1 MEKFDMEERER
12 PSLLAYV
19 LFIIIAVL
27 GVICVLL
34 WQRSER
40 LSERLEDTARLA
52 ELSEYVD
59 EKYYTETNE
68 ETLMNS
74 ALKGYIAGLD
84 DPYSSFLTPDEYSS
98 WQEKE
103 SGTSVGIGV
112 TVQAHE
118 KGLYVVSVTED
129 SPAEK
134 GGFQPEDII
143 TAVDGELV
151 TELGYNEA
159 VDAVKGEIGT
169 DVALTIDRAGE
180 IMELV
185 ITRGEIVTVTA
196 EGQMLDG
203 NIGYI
208 HISAFRENTFDQY
221 NAVLTGL
228 VESGA
233 EAIIFDVRNN
243 GGGLLTSLEKILD
256 PLLPEGNI
264 AVANY
269 GDGSVKTIVESDS
282 DELMIPMAVVMN
294 ENTASAGE
302 LFAASLKDFGKA
314 DLVGTVTYGKGVM
327 QDTRTV
333 AGGAATLTVATY
345 QTVKGECY
353 HGIGVPPD
361 VEATL
366 PEDYVIDFD
375 APDTE
380 GDPQLKAAY
389 ELLVK

>member
-282 DELMIPMAVVMN
+282 EELMIPMAVVMN

-353 HGIGVPPD
+353 HGIGVRPD